1 MTEENKKDNIN
12 EAGDRTAEKLRRAGK
27 RILRMLSE
35 QAQMRSRQMQKSR
48 PKPR

>member
-12 EAGDRTAEKLRRAGK
+12 EAGDKTADKQVEAA
-27 RILRMLSE
+27 E
-35 QAQMRSRQMQKSR
+35 SRQMQKSR